1 MQKDHFKAAN
11 IGNVLQHLRKHA
23 RVGAIYLPR
32 VSFVLEQNRF
42 ASVTWLITDINNCFL
57 SREKGNKEA
66 SDNYNNDD
74 NENKWNK
81 VKHGCLSS
89 TKITS

>member
-11 IGNVLQHLRKHA
+11 IGNVLQHLCKHA
-23 RVGAIYLPR
+23 CVCAIYLSR
-32 VSFVLEQNRF
+32 VSFVLEQKRF

-57 SREKGNKEA
+57 SRERGNKKT

-74 NENKWNK
+74 NENK
-81 VKHGCLSS
+81 
-89 TKITS
+89 